1 MRPMARHVRP
11 LALICLT
18 FGLITG
24 AVQAAVPVYT
34 VEVVKTYPHDTN
46 AFTEGLYYRDGTLYE
61 STGRNGQSFIR
72 QVALDTGKVIR
83 QTTIDKKYFG
93 EGIAPWGDHIVS
105 LTWTG
110 GAGFV
115 WSGKDL
121 KVKRSFFYSGE
132 GWGLTGNDNN
142 LIMSDGTSTIRFLDP
157 VTLKTVRTIPVTY
170 NDRPIDQINELEWV
184 DGQIYAN
191 VWRTRDIVR
200 IDPQT
205 GKITGLIEL
214 DRLAETQDDSL
225 DVNAVA
231 NGIAYDAKARRLF
244 VTGKLWPNLYEV
256 RLVPKQP

>member
-1 MRPMARHVRP
+1 MRIIRP
-11 LALICLT
+11 LALICLA
-18 FGLITG
+18 FGLVSG
-24 AVQAAVPVYT
+24 SVRAAVPVYS
-34 VEVVKTYPHDTN
+34 VEVIKTYPHDTE
-46 AFTEGLYYRDGTLYE
+46 AFTEGLYYRDGSLFE

-72 QVALDTGKVIR
+72 QVDLATGKVMR

-115 WSGKDL
+115 WSGKDFKL
-121 KVKRSFFYSGE
+121 KHSFFYTGE
-132 GWGLTGNDNN
+132 GWGLTGNDKN

-157 VTLKTVRTIPVTY
+157 VTLKTTRTIAVTL
-170 NDRPIDQINELEWV
+170 NGRAIDQLNELEWI

-191 VWRTRDIVR
+191 VWRTRDIAR
-200 IDPQT
+200 IDPET
-205 GKITGLIEL
+205 GKITGIIEL
-214 DRLAETQDDSL
+214 DKLPETQDETMDI
-225 DVNAVA
+225 NAVA
-231 NGIAYDAKARRLF
+231 NGIAYDAKAKRLF

>member
-1 MRPMARHVRP
+1 MHSVRP
-11 LALICLT
+11 LALIILA
-18 FGLITG
+18 FGLVSG
-24 AVQAAVPVYT
+24 SVRAAVPVYT
-34 VEVVKTYPHDTN
+34 VEVVKTYPHDTG
-46 AFTEGLYYRDGTLYE
+46 AFTEGLYYRNGSLYE

-83 QTTIDKKYFG
+83 QVTIDKKYFG
-93 EGIAPWGDHIVS
+93 EGIAPWGDRIIS

-115 WSGKDL
+115 WSSKDF
-121 KVKRSFFYSGE
+121 KVSHNFFYTGE
-132 GWGLTGNDNN
+132 GWGLTGNDKN

-157 VTLKTVRTIPVTY
+157 VSLKTVRTLPVTL
-170 NDRPIDQINELEWV
+170 NGRAIDQINELEWV
-184 DGQIYAN
+184 DGEIYAN

-205 GKITGLIEL
+205 GKITGIIQLNAL
-214 DRLAETQDDSL
+214 PETQDDTL

-231 NGIAYDAKARRLF
+231 NGIAYDAKAKRLF

-256 RLVPKQP
+256 KLLPK